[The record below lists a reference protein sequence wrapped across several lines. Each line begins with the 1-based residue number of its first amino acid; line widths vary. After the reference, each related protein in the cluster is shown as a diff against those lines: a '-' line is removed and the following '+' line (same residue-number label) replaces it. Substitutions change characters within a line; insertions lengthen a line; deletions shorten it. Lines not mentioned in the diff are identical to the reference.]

1 MAQRENG
8 ADLLGATSLLNL
20 KDKDPMLAGVIL
32 DMSMNATIAA
42 SLQLGSS
49 ILGSLQGITTLHQSA
64 WNRRDL
70 RC

>member
-1 MAQRENG
+1 
-8 ADLLGATSLLNL
+8 
-20 KDKDPMLAGVIL
+20 MLAGVIL